1 MGNIHV
7 NHIENYVSGWELI
20 FIVVNNDEKQKSLIR
35 PELIKWFKL
44 TANSVHC
51 FCNYVTGEHKGCPQF
66 TLYIK
71 ALLILITFQLNLN

>member
-1 MGNIHV
+1 MCV
-7 NHIENYVSGWELI
+7 NLYCGKQWW
-20 FIVVNNDEKQKSLIR
+20 KQKSLIR

-44 TANSVHC
+44 TAPTVCIVFVIMSVES
-51 FCNYVTGEHKGCPQF
+51 TKGCPQF